1 MLENNGMAGGEG
13 LSVPSKRSAV
23 EALIAPPR
31 QQAIALAAE
40 GNLGDASDAWKVV
53 LTIDPGDT
61 LL

>member
-1 MLENNGMAGGEG
+1 MAGGEG